1 MPARVGIASF
11 ASLLLACSGCGP
23 RPPANPADIIYF
35 GGAILTMAG
44 DEPRYVEA
52 LAVDDG
58 RIAFVGSRAEASRLA
73 GPQTRQV
80 DLAGK
85 AMLPGFID
93 GHGHIADYTKSWGKP
108 DLSPPPVGDTRSIAD
123 IQAKLAKYLA
133 ETRAPVDTLVVINGY
148 DDSLLAEQRHPNRH
162 DLDAVS
168 GKVPVLIVHASG
180 HLAVANSAALAMA
193 RIDRRTRDLPGGV
206 IRREPG
212 SREPDGVLEEQ
223 ALMPFLALFP
233 RIAPEQQVETLGEV
247 QRWYASHG
255 ITTAQDGLSTP
266 DTVAMLRS
274 AANQGKLVIDVV
286 SFPMWKLLGR
296 AEDLGG
302 RLAQVEIYR
311 PGSQLSNAGRAYE
324 SDVPAPT
331 STDAAAAARDKLKVG
346 VYENHLKIGGVKIA
360 VDGSP
365 QGKTAFLTQP
375 YATPPPGMKADYRA
389 YTSVPQPELDAWL
402 EASYRYD
409 LPVIVHTNGDAAIDQ
424 LIDAVRKARAKYGP
438 KDLRPVAIHAQLAR
452 HDQLDAMKE
461 LGIVPSFFTAHTF
474 FWGDWHVQ
482 SFGEARAFGIS
493 PVHQASTIGLKFSNH
508 NDSPIV
514 PPDMMFL
521 AYTAVNR
528 TSRSGKII
536 GPDERVS
543 PYVAFKAM
551 TDWAAWQYFEE
562 ASKGTLEKGKLAD
575 FVILERDPLRVEAT
589 AIKDVKIVET
599 IKEGRSIWR
608 REGG

>member
-1 MPARVGIASF
+1 MPMPYRF
-11 ASLLLACSGCGP
+11 TLLAMAAVASSACAP
-23 RPPANPADIIYF
+23 RTPADPADTLYF
-35 GGAILTMAG
+35 GGPILTMAG
-44 DEPRYVEA
+44 EAPQYVEA
-52 LAVDDG
+52 LAVDG
-58 RIAFVGSRAEASRLA
+58 ERIVFAGTREAARALVGPA
-73 GPQTRQV
+73 TRQV

-93 GHGHIADYTKSWGKP
+93 GHGHIVDYTKSWGKP

-133 ETRAPVDTLVVINGY
+133 DTRAPQGTLVVINGY
-148 DDSLLAEQRHPNRH
+148 DDSLLAEQRHPDRWE
-162 DLDAVS
+162 LDAAT

-206 IRREPG
+206 IRRDART
-212 SREPDGVLEEQ
+212 REPNGVLEEQ

-233 RIAPEQQVETLGEV
+233 RIAPEQQVATLAEV
-247 QRWYASHG
+247 QQWYASYG

-266 DTVAMLRS
+266 DTVAMLR
-274 AANQGKLVIDVV
+274 AAAKQGRLVLDVV

-296 AEDLGG
+296 AEDLGE
-302 RLAQVEIYR
+302 RLDQVEIYR
-311 PGSQLSNAGRAYE
+311 PGSQLSNAGRAFE
-324 SDVPAPT
+324 SETPAATPP
-331 STDAAAAARDKLKVG
+331 AAAADARSRLKVG
-346 VYENHLKIGGVKIA
+346 IYENHLKIGGVKIA

-365 QGKTAFLTQP
+365 QGKTAFLSQP
-375 YATPPPGMKADYRA
+375 YATPPPGMKPGYRA

-402 EASYRYD
+402 DASYRYD

-424 LIDAVRKARAKYGP
+424 LIEAVRKARAAHGP

-452 HDQLDAMKE
+452 RDQVDAMKA

-482 SFGEARAFGIS
+482 SFGQERAYGIS
-493 PVHQASTIGLKFSNH
+493 PVNYANSVGLKFSNH

-514 PPDMMFL
+514 PPDMLFL
-521 AYTAVNR
+521 AHSAVNR
-528 TSRSGKII
+528 NSRSGAVI
-536 GPDERVS
+536 GPGERVS
-543 PYVAFKAM
+543 AYVAFKAM

-562 ASKGTLEKGKLAD
+562 ATKGTLEQGKLAD
-575 FVILERDPLRVEAT
+575 LVILDRDPIAVEPAS
-589 AIKDVKIVET
+589 IKDVRVVET
-599 IKEGRSIWR
+599 IKGGSTVWR
-608 REGG
+608 REAP